1 MAEIIVV
8 YPSMSTIPLGLQDVE
23 DAINEI
29 SEAEINTHVTLQML
43 EMGNYEQQVN
53 LMISSGEQ
61 LDLMITMP
69 SGSTSFTTMT
79 SQNQLI
85 DITDLLSEYA
95 TRTVETVGDYM
106 KGTQINGRTMA
117 LTTYKSFAA
126 GIYINMRTD
135 VLEDLGLMEAAQS
148 MTCFADYEAILEAVK
163 NSDKWSYLAG
173 VTADDGNGN
182 VLSEYKP
189 QLGSGVVDMSVLDDF
204 REKLDSVNVDRIV
217 EHYQNSLDEWL
228 AQ

>member
-1 MAEIIVV
+1 MLTGVMAALAIAGCGNSESTQSTSGSTSVNPESTGAGESQTASEAQSQDTATSEVSEAESAGDYNVTWDDMAEIIVV
-8 YPSMSTIPLGLQDVE
+8 YPSMSTIPSGLQDVE

-95 TRTVETVGDYM
+95 SRTVETVGDYM

-126 GIYINMRTD
+126 GIYINMRID

-148 MTCFADYEAILEAVK
+148 MTYFADYEAIL
-163 NSDKWSYLAG
+163 
-173 VTADDGNGN
+173 
-182 VLSEYKP
+182 
-189 QLGSGVVDMSVLDDF
+189 
-204 REKLDSVNVDRIV
+204 
-217 EHYQNSLDEWL
+217 
-228 AQ
+228 